1 MKAAYLKIGISLTIN
16 NLPKT
21 LTIYEYMNISIYQY
35 INISTYQYINWRKAG
50 VLSKPT
56 ANMFTRI
63 CLLEY
68 VYWRHRSVFSIS
80 LINNILNNW
89 RGMEVAY
96 LKISISLTINNL
108 LKTPHKSLN
117 GFIQKACMVASK
129 SLMVASKK
137 LVWLRPKSLYGCI
150 PKACMVASSR
160 SCLENGFITYAYLF
174 IVKSL

>member
-1 MKAAYLKIGISLTIN
+1 
-16 NLPKT
+16 
-21 LTIYEYMNISIYQY
+21 MNIWTYQY
-35 INISTYQYINWRKAG
+35 ITYQYINWRKAG
-50 VLSKPT
+50 VLSKPA

-80 LINNILNNW
+80 LIYKILNNW

-137 LVWLRPKSLYGCI
+137 LVWLRPKSLYGCVQQKLFRKWIYYLRI
-150 PKACMVASSR
+150 PFYSKESLEIWKTYSFWCSSI
-160 SCLENGFITYAYLF
+160 L
-174 IVKSL
+174 V